1 MSMRVRLFRPQRF
14 VNVLVNDADAT
25 NAFQGFQTEVVEHR
39 MELEGVHTLEG
50 VPGALTL
57 TLAGGGTID
66 QLTLGIGTDY
76 TGRTRP
82 ALYRRAVRSVLVMD
96 ADGSLRMGSWDSD
109 IPLALAPVLG
119 A

>member
-1 MSMRVRLFRPQRF
+1 MSMRVRLFRPQTSMNRA
-14 VNVLVNDADAT
+14 LVHEQDGT
-25 NAFQGFQTEVVEHR
+25 FQGFEAVVVDLR
-39 MELEGVHTLEG
+39 RELEGEHTLEG

-57 TLAGGGTID
+57 ITSNRQQFDG
-66 QLTLGIGTDY
+66 LTLGIGTDY

-96 ADGSLRMGSWDSD
+96 ADNTLRMGSWDSD
-109 IPLALAPVLG
+109 LPLALAPVLG